1 MIAVLVRIS
10 KVYTIRMPGKV
21 ASIKGQWAAKP
32 PKVPGEASQKKKLCK
47 ESYSIYIYKVLKQPE
62 WCLLSSL
69 YANFFPSNS
78 LCTLGFAAT
87 CHGWGDAKSTAL
99 CGTSILQYTMHLVI
113 RSVTTYLLITT
124 LAQKM

>member
-21 ASIKGQWAAKP
+21 ASIKGQRAAKP
-32 PKVPGEASQKKKLCK
+32 PKVPGETSQKKKFCK
-47 ESYSIYIYKVLKQPE
+47 ESYSIYIYKVLKQPD

-78 LCTLGFAAT
+78 LCTFGFAAT
-87 CHGWGDAKSTAL
+87 CQFTH
-99 CGTSILQYTMHLVI
+99 ILFLDLFVTVQ
-113 RSVTTYLLITT
+113 RSQFI
-124 LAQKM
+124 QHF